1 MKTLKKAL
9 SVMLCAVMML
19 TVGFVFP
26 VIQAA
31 ASEVSDGDSV
41 LLCNYDEIDR
51 LEGILAEVLGGEYDN
66 QTQITLNRDL
76 IEKANGLIEDFSTD
90 RDVREASEQA
100 LIDAACD
107 IICQAIASIYT
118 AEDAAIEIRGD
129 KECYAGNFVNVKAY
143 LMPVDVEITDGVWT
157 SSDNTTGFF
166 TNGKFF
172 AAKTGEVTLTVYKN
186 NLSADVTITVK
197 GGTGARVVMFDT
209 LLSQANY
216 IVEGSL
222 VIKET
227 TNLFW
232 APDAPVHFR
241 VITDGT
247 FEEYLVYINKE
258 VVTPDETG
266 TYTIPENS
274 GDAHVKI
281 EGVVKNEEGNKI
293 SIWEAI
299 ADFFRKIAEFFRN
312 LFSL

>member
-1 MKTLKKAL
+1 MNTLKKAL
-9 SVMLCAVMML
+9 SVMLCAVML
-19 TVGFVFP
+19 ITALSVFP
-26 VIQAA
+26 VVQAA
-31 ASEVSDGDSV
+31 AEETDAGDSV
-41 LLCNYDEIDR
+41 TLCNYDEIDR
-51 LEGILAEVLGGEYDN
+51 LEQLLDEVLGGEYDN
-66 QTQITLNRDL
+66 QTQITLNREL
-76 IEKANGLIEDFSTD
+76 IETANGLIDEFSVG
-90 RDVREASEQA
+90 RDERDASQQA
-100 LIDAACD
+100 LVDAACD
-107 IICQAIASIYT
+107 IICQAIASVYT
-118 AEDAAIEIRGD
+118 AEDASIEIRGE
-129 KECYAGNFVNVKAY
+129 KECYAGSFVDVTAY
-143 LMPVDVEITDGVWT
+143 LMPIDVEITDGVWT

-241 VITDGT
+241 VVTDGT

-281 EGVVKNEEGNKI
+281 EGVVKDEEGNKL
-293 SIWEAI
+293 SIWQAI
-299 ADFFRKIAEFFRN
+299 ANFFRKIAEFFRN
-312 LFSL
+312 LFSF

>member
-19 TVGFVFP
+19 TAIFVFP

-76 IEKANGLIEDFSTD
+76 IEKANGLIEDFLTD
-90 RDVREASEQA
+90 RDVREASEQT

-107 IICQAIASIYT
+107 IICQAIASVYT

-129 KECYAGNFVNVKAY
+129 KECYAGTFVNVKAY

-241 VITDGT
+241 VVTDGT

-281 EGVVKNEEGNKI
+281 EGVVKDEEGNKI
-293 SIWEAI
+293 SIWQAI
-299 ADFFRKIAEFFRN
+299 ANFFRKIAEFFRN
-312 LFSL
+312 LFSF